1 MKIAPEL
8 HGTCDERFSAVR
20 DAFAAIVS
28 ECDALIGND
37 RTCASRV
44 TEIPYIYLDEVTG
57 GASCDHYDHSRTAGQ
72 GTSSIT
78 SESSSARR
86 SSPRT
91 SSATSALGADAVV
104 GVDIAYEGVGE
115 RNDDGIG
122 VRHDCADRLRRR
134 NHDPD

>member
-37 RTCASRV
+37 STCASRV

-78 SESSSARR
+78 
-86 SSPRT
+86 
-91 SSATSALGADAVV
+91 LGIVV
-104 GVDIAYEGVGE
+104 GETILATNIF
-115 RNDDGIG
+115 RHIG
-122 VRHDCADRLRRR
+122 AARGRARSRGSRL
-134 NHDPD
+134 PA